1 MTPAQSLLRQATGL
15 NLSKSVV
22 DRAIKNRMAQTA
34 VSDPEAYL
42 DQMTPAEMTALVE
55 LVVVPESWFYRDPQA
70 FVAMTEFLRA
80 RLAVNSDRL
89 LRILSIPCAGGE
101 EPYTIAMVLT
111 DAGIPPQNFMV
122 DAFDISPTCVARAK
136 SGIYGRNA
144 FRAQD
149 LAFRDLH
156 FTSAGDGDYSI
167 NDEIRKQ
174 VRFKQGNLLEFDLT
188 ARGGHYD
195 VVFCRNLLIYFDKPT
210 TKAAIAKLRAL
221 LADDGQLFAGYAEVP
236 SFCQHGFTPLS
247 YNQAFGLL
255 KETAAPP
262 KPATKPAHAPRATM
276 KAPPPSAARRIA
288 SPPSLPPALPTPV
301 PGAHAHDRTS
311 ATRQPAAA
319 RSATRS
325 DTTGAARV
333 GAAAGAAA
341 VAVAVATPAVGADLL
356 AEARRLADRG
366 DIKAAE
372 KHCRDHLAQHPES
385 SEAYF
390 ILGLLNELTNK
401 PQMAADYWKRC
412 IYLQPDHYEA
422 LCHLAL
428 LAEANNDASGAAAL
442 KARAARIYKRQQAS

>member
-1 MTPAQSLLRQATGL
+1 MTPAQSMLRAATGL

-22 DRAIKNRMAQTA
+22 DRAIKNRMEQTA
-34 VSDPEAYL
+34 VGDAEAYL
-42 DQMTPAEMTALVE
+42 KQMTPEEMTALVE

-70 FVAMTEFLRA
+70 FYAMTDFLRP
-80 RLAVNSDRL
+80 RLLADKGRL

-111 DAGIPPQNFMV
+111 DAGIPPDNFII
-122 DAFDISPTCVARAK
+122 DAFDISPTCVARAR

-149 LAFRDLH
+149 LGFRDLH
-156 FTSAGDGDYSI
+156 FSHAGDGDYRV
-167 NDEIRKQ
+167 NDAIRKQ
-174 VRFKQGNLLEFDLT
+174 VRFKQGNLLEFDLN
-188 ARGGHYD
+188 ARAGYYD

-255 KETAAPP
+255 KDSVAPAP
-262 KPATKPAHAPRATM
+262 KPLHALRVMAKPPPPRA
-276 KAPPPSAARRIA
+276 ARSIA
-288 SPPSLPPALPTPV
+288 SPPSLPP
-301 PGAHAHDRTS
+301 S
-311 ATRQPAAA
+311 APAAA
-319 RSATRS
+319 PRARATTPAPARP
-325 DTTGAARV
+325 AAEPAV
-333 GAAAGAAA
+333 AA
-341 VAVAVATPAVGADLL
+341 VAANLL
-356 AEARRLADRG
+356 AEARRLADLG

-372 KHCRDHLAQHPES
+372 KKCRDHLALHPES
-385 SEAYF
+385 AEAYF
-390 ILGLLNELTNK
+390 ILGLLNELTNQPK
-401 PQMAADYWKRC
+401 MAEDDWKRC

-428 LAEANNDASGAAAL
+428 LAEANHDASGAAAL

>member
-1 MTPAQSLLRQATGL
+1 MTPAQSLLREATGL
-15 NLSKSVV
+15 NLSKAIV

-34 VSDPEAYL
+34 VSSAEAYL
-42 DQMTPAEMTALVE
+42 KQMTPEEMTALVE
-55 LVVVPESWFYRDPQA
+55 LVVVPESWFYRDAQA
-70 FVAMTEFLRA
+70 FAAMAELLRV
-80 RLAVNSDRL
+80 RLAANGERL
-89 LRILSIPCAGGE
+89 MRILSIPCAGGE

-111 DAGIPPQNFMV
+111 DAGIPPANFMV
-122 DAFDISPTCVARAK
+122 DAFDISPSCVARAK

-156 FTSAGDGDYSI
+156 FTSAGDGDYRI
-167 NDEIRKQ
+167 NDEIRQQ

-188 ARGGHYD
+188 ARAGHYD
-195 VVFCRNLLIYFDKPT
+195 VIFCRNLLIYFDKPT

-247 YNQAFGLL
+247 FNQAFGLL
-255 KETAAPP
+255 KDDAVAAQKLKPVPP
-262 KPATKPAHAPRATM
+262 ALKLPPKPAHAPRVAA
-276 KAPPPSAARRIA
+276 KPPPPVAARRA
-288 SPPSLPPALPTPV
+288 TGAPSPLSASAAVSPP
-301 PGAHAHDRTS
+301 
-311 ATRQPAAA
+311 
-319 RSATRS
+319 
-325 DTTGAARV
+325 
-333 GAAAGAAA
+333 A
-341 VAVAVATPAVGADLL
+341 VAANLL
-356 AEARRLADRG
+356 AEARRLADLG

-385 SEAYF
+385 AEAYF

-401 PQMAADYWKRC
+401 PKMAEDYWKRC

-428 LAEANNDASGAAAL
+428 LAEANDDATGAAAL

>member
-1 MTPAQSLLRQATGL
+1 MTPAQSLLREATGL

-34 VSDPEAYL
+34 VSDPDAYL
-42 DQMTPAEMTALVE
+42 KQMTPAEMTALVE
-55 LVVVPESWFYRDPQA
+55 LVVVPESWFYRDAQA
-70 FVAMTEFLRA
+70 FAAMSEFLRA
-80 RLAVNSDRL
+80 RLAADPARL
-89 LRILSIPCAGGE
+89 LRVLSIPCAGGE

-111 DAGIPPQNFMV
+111 DAGIPPDHFMV
-122 DAFDISPTCVARAK
+122 DAFDISPTCVARAQ

-156 FTSAGDGDYSI
+156 FTSAGDGDYRVK
-167 NDEIRKQ
+167 DDIRKQ
-174 VRFKQGNLLEFDLT
+174 VRFKQGNLLEFDLA
-188 ARGGHYD
+188 ARAGYYD

-210 TKAAIAKLRAL
+210 TRAAIAKLRAL

-236 SFCQHGFTPLS
+236 SFCANGFTPLQ

-262 KPATKPAHAPRATM
+262 RPSARPAHAPRAAL
-276 KAPPPSAARRIA
+276 KAPPGAARRTA
-288 SPPSLPPALPTPV
+288 SPPSLPPA
-301 PGAHAHDRTS
+301 S
-311 ATRQPAAA
+311 AALARGRAAPAARPAAA
-319 RSATRS
+319 PTP
-325 DTTGAARV
+325 
-333 GAAAGAAA
+333 
-341 VAVAVATPAVGADLL
+341 TPAIGANLL
-356 AEARRLADRG
+356 ADARRLADLG
-366 DIKAAE
+366 DVKAAE
-372 KHCRDHLAQHPES
+372 KHCRDHLAHHPES
-385 SEAYF
+385 AEAYF
-390 ILGLLNELTNK
+390 ILGLLNELTSK
-401 PQMAADYWKRC
+401 PKMAEDYWKRC